1 MWEKVAEALNNCYSP
16 AFNMDKRL
24 VRDHI
29 GILVNRYK
37 KKTKTEEKATLI
49 TPDEPKE
56 LDNLWGEIIAL
67 EETADAE
74 LQEITA
80 EKRGK
85 IESDRA
91 KAEDIR
97 MKQWKRC
104 QQPKKGESGEMEVKL
119 K

>member
-1 MWEKVAEALNNCYSP
+1 MFWTKEHDVILLREVVNLNPYKTKKGSTQRSRMWEKVAEALNNCSSP

-56 LDNLWGEIIAL
+56 LDNL
-67 EETADAE
+67 
-74 LQEITA
+74 
-80 EKRGK
+80 
-85 IESDRA
+85 
-91 KAEDIR
+91 
-97 MKQWKRC
+97 
-104 QQPKKGESGEMEVKL
+104 
-119 K
+119 